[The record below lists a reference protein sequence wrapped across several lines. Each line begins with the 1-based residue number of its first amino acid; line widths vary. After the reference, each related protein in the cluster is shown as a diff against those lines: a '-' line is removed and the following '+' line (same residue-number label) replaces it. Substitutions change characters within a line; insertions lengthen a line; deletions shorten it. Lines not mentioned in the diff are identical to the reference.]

1 MVIWCLEPCFSLHS
15 LIEPP
20 CMQAGANVPGNLK
33 NVEKLMEHPAF
44 SITNPNACYSLF
56 LSFLRSSVNFHA
68 ADGSGYKFIGDSV
81 LKVGG
86 SWKHLQL
93 ILLFLN
99 ASAQHIPYLSDVR
112 DAALDSISARSLP
125 GRTARARVLISALCK
140 PYVRRWTR
148 STGKWQPGL
157 CQAAHSQL

>member
-56 LSFLRSSVNFHA
+56 LSFLRSSVSFHA

-81 LKVGG
+81 LKVG
-86 SWKHLQL
+86 
-93 ILLFLN
+93 
-99 ASAQHIPYLSDVR
+99 
-112 DAALDSISARSLP
+112 SISSDLHFFWKL
-125 GRTARARVLISALCK
+125 VLNMFSSI
-140 PYVRRWTR
+140 PE
-148 STGKWQPGL
+148 
-157 CQAAHSQL
+157 